1 MKAQYIQDKLD
12 RLNEE
17 KKDLESQLEY
27 AFSDAKIQQL
37 EEELSEL
44 NHSIREV
51 EKWKANE
58 WYYRY

>member
-1 MKAQYIQDKLD
+1 MKTQYIQDKLD

-27 AFSDAKIQQL
+27 AFSDAKIQEL

-51 EKWKANE
+51 EKWKTNE
-58 WYYRY
+58 

>member
-1 MKAQYIQDKLD
+1 MNTQYIQDKLD

-27 AFSDAKIQQL
+27 AFSDAKIQEL

-51 EKWKANE
+51 EKWKTNE
-58 WYYRY
+58 WYH

>member
-27 AFSDAKIQQL
+27 TFNDAKIQEL
-37 EEELSEL
+37 EEELTEL

-51 EKWKANE
+51 EKWKINE
-58 WYYRY
+58 

>member
-27 AFSDAKIQQL
+27 TFSDAKVQQL

-51 EKWKANE
+51 EKWKTNE
-58 WYYRY
+58 